1 MQNPFPA
8 FRPPGRGQAHR
19 PSGPLIAVGV
29 GALPCRTTARS
40 QFGTCSMPARSLSAW
55 GLPLASTD
63 PTAQPQ
69 GMPSPAWTPL
79 LPSATRAS
87 PREAVSHC
95 SRPQVSGS
103 CTPPLAPLLG
113 WIQPALL
120 SPVSQLPVSVS
131 TGLGCPTL
139 SALGLLLSPWV
150 MPARLLH
157 SFPNREIHCPPA
169 SPTQVPNK
177 AAQTLL
183 DQNGWNFPSKICP
196 APQPQA

>member
-1 MQNPFPA
+1 MGWEHCPA
-8 FRPPGRGQAHR
+8 GQRPGLSLEPAPCPLGASLLGAYPWPPLTPLPSHRECHLPPG
-19 PSGPLIAVGV
+19 
-29 GALPCRTTARS
+29 
-40 QFGTCSMPARSLSAW
+40 
-55 GLPLASTD
+55 
-63 PTAQPQ
+63 
-69 GMPSPAWTPL
+69 
-79 LPSATRAS
+79 LPSC
-87 PREAVSHC
+87 PRPLEPHPRKLSSHC

-103 CTPPLAPLLG
+103 CTPPLVPLLG

-157 SFPNREIHCPPA
+157 LFPNRKIHCPLA

-196 APQPQA
+196 APKPQA